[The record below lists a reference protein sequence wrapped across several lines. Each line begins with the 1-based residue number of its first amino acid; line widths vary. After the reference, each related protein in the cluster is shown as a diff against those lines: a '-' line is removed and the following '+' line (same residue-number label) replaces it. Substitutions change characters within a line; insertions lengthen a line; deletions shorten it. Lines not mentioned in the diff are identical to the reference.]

1 MRSSALT
8 RNHWRIS
15 TVQWKALSLLF
26 AALCST
32 TVNPGDARDLG
43 SLQEECVQWE
53 DEHPC
58 FRPSYWWADHSS
70 RNGDCL
76 SVFANELFPSL
87 RRVNANAQL
96 TRQHRLT
103 VTIAKYRLR
112 VVVFYGWL
120 QQKHSPSVL
129 NDATRWGLATPRLK
143 QERWK
148 IIIFILSVD
157 SVVHFMTE

>member
-1 MRSSALT
+1 MQCAVPHWHGITGELAQCNEKHCHSCLLRSARQPLIPVT
-8 RNHWRIS
+8 REICFACNGKTS
-15 TVQWKALSLLF
+15 TRVF
-26 AALCST
+26 
-32 TVNPGDARDLG
+32 DLHVVIG
-43 SLQEECVQWE
+43 
-53 DEHPC
+53 
-58 FRPSYWWADHSS
+58 WADHSS